1 MSGKN
6 FILHQTTSLQR
17 EIQNTKAVEYAYARF
32 ERDMEMT
39 LETVGDEGG
48 VIILRQKELEP

>member
-6 FILHQTTSLQR
+6 FILHRTTSLQR

-39 LETVGDEGG
+39 VVASPRGG
-48 VIILRQKELEP
+48 GAVRLRPK